1 MVYFKRLY
9 GALILVLLFCAS
21 TVADDDLMAN
31 ATFNITVLYP
41 EARKPYSTF
50 FDAIINGIKEEP
62 RVNIQAL
69 AVNKTLNE
77 EDFLLSLRQTNPD
90 AVILLGRE
98 NIPLQDKIAMSYK
111 TIHGALFLSTEDI
124 KKGHSGVSMN
134 PDPALLFAELKKIQ
148 INIKKIHVVFDP
160 ISNGWLVQRA
170 IESAAK
176 SGLII
181 IPHKVSNLQQAA
193 LKYKEIIRNNNHTED
208 ALWLLHHDPTLDNQ
222 SLLPRVLSD
231 AWKYKQV
238 VISSNP
244 SHVRRGALLSILPD
258 NQQIGKD
265 LALTAIRLLN
275 GQKAN
280 ITPMQS
286 TLVVANLRTA
296 KHLSNTIHLTKKTN
310 FALTY
315 PKGVAN
321 D

>member
-1 MVYFKRLY
+1 MTYFKKIY
-9 GALILVLLFCAS
+9 GALMIVVLFCTS
-21 TVADDDLMAN
+21 TLADKDIMAN
-31 ATFNITVLYP
+31 TTFNITVFYP

-50 FDAIINGIKEEP
+50 FDAIINGIKKQP
-62 RVNIQAL
+62 QVNIQTL
-69 AVNKTLNE
+69 TFDKSLDEEELLHSLNK
-77 EDFLLSLRQTNPD
+77 TNPD

-98 NIPLQDKIAMSYK
+98 NIPLQEKIATSFK
-111 TIHGALFLSTEDI
+111 TIHGALFLSGHDI

-148 INIKKIHVVFDP
+148 PHIKNIHVVFD
-160 ISNGWLVQRA
+160 STANGWLVERA
-170 IESAAK
+170 IK
-176 SGLII
+176 SSIKNGLTV
-181 IPHKVSNLQQAA
+181 IPHKVTNLQQAA
-193 LKYKEIIRNNNHTED
+193 LKYKEILRNNNHAED
-208 ALWLLHHDPTLDNQ
+208 ALWLLHHDPTLDNK

-275 GQKAN
+275 GEKAT

>member
-1 MVYFKRLY
+1 MAYFKRLC
-9 GALILVLLFCAS
+9 GALMLVVLFCAS
-21 TVADDDLMAN
+21 TLADDNLMAN
-31 ATFNITVLYP
+31 TTFNITVFYP

-50 FDAIINGIKEEP
+50 FDAIIRGIKEQP
-62 RVNIQAL
+62 QVNIQAL
-69 AVNKTLNE
+69 AFNKSSNE
-77 EDFLLSLRQTNPD
+77 DDILLSLQQTNPD

-98 NIPLQDKIAMSYK
+98 NIPLQEKIATSFK
-111 TIHGALFLSTEDI
+111 TVHGALFLSGQDI
-124 KKGHSGVSMN
+124 KKGHSAVSMN

-148 INIKKIHVVFDP
+148 PNIKEIHVVFDP
-160 ISNGWLVQRA
+160 AINGWLVQRA
-170 IESAAK
+170 IESTAK

-181 IPHKVSNLQQAA
+181 VPHKVSNLQQAA
-193 LKYKEIIRNNNHTED
+193 LKYKEIIRNNNNHTEN
-208 ALWLLHHDPTLDNQ
+208 ALWLLHHDPTLDNK

-275 GQKAN
+275 GKKAN

-296 KHLSNTIHLTKKTN
+296 STFPTPFI
-310 FALTY
+310 
-315 PKGVAN
+315 
-321 D
+321 